1 MPATRQSLSAAPA
14 PTPAPAA
21 ALASA
26 SVLALARAPA
36 FAPAPTSA
44 PSHAHA
50 VVTCASLP
58 SRAPSSASTGD
69 DKARLLARAL
79 ESLDAS
85 IGLLF
90 RTSNYV
96 ESFHNVLKHVKLV
109 YDVMNMQSL
118 YLD

>member
-26 SVLALARAPA
+26 SVLALARAP
-36 FAPAPTSA
+36 TSA

-50 VVTCASLP
+50 VVTYTSLP